1 MFWTDSPLGHF
12 RQICQFRDFYISR
25 ILAIFGKL
33 AISFKNAV
41 AISHHIRHFLAK
53 TLCLLI
59 WLAGKAFW
67 GFFAILVNITIF
79 VKITTFK
86 GPLCHLIE
94 NFVTTGECS
103 PYSLPIANSPF
114 SPNMP
119 LSSKSQLLMGTLSFV
134 ITYLPNLANFRHFC
148 HWAHFWTWVSESGLN
163 VLKMK

>member
-1 MFWTDSPLGHF
+1 M
-12 RQICQFRDFYISR
+12 
-25 ILAIFGKL
+25 FGKFV
-33 AISFKNAV
+33 ISFTIAV
-41 AISHHIRHFLAK
+41 AISRHFRFF
-53 TLCLLI
+53 
-59 WLAGKAFW
+59 FW
-67 GFFAILVNITIF
+67 EGGGGGVPFASSSDLQVRLWRFFAILVNVIIF

-94 NFVTTGECS
+94 NFVMTGECS
-103 PYSLPIANSPF
+103 PNSLPIPNSPF

-163 VLKMK
+163 VLTMK

>member
-1 MFWTDSPLGHF
+1 MERFTLWPCPPNSSISLLLSKALANFSHF
-12 RQICQFRDFYISR
+12 RQICHLLQNRRCDFSPFSV
-25 ILAIFGKL
+25 LF
-33 AISFKNAV
+33 
-41 AISHHIRHFLAK
+41 FLGGGGGVPFA
-53 TLCLLI
+53 TASDLQVRL
-59 WLAGKAFW
+59 WR
-67 GFFAILVNITIF
+67 FFAILVNVIIF

-103 PYSLPIANSPF
+103 PYSLPIPNSPF

-148 HWAHFWTWVSESGLN
+148 HWAHFWT
-163 VLKMK
+163 